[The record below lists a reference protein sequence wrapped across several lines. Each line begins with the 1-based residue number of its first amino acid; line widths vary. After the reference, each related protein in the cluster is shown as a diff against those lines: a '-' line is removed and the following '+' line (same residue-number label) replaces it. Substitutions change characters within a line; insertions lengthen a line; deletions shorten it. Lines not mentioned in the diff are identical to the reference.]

1 MTLAFG
7 ITLLTPRAGLL
18 AAAAVV
24 PIGALILATSRVER
38 ARSVLRLP
46 PPDRRTTVGR
56 GVLLALV
63 ALLLVLAAMQPALR
77 THASVRARTDAEA
90 FVVLDTSRSML
101 ASHTP
106 GGRTRL
112 ARAKQQALSL
122 AARLQGIPLGVAT
135 FTDRVLPDLFPTAD
149 RGAFDSTV
157 ESVTIESPP
166 PREVGTTATSFDAL
180 STLATDGFFPP
191 ATHRR
196 AVVLIT
202 DGESRAFDPA
212 TLAETLAGQGVHLA
226 VVRVGDGGDRVW
238 RSDGK
243 PEAAYR
249 PDPAGARESV
259 ARLRAAT
266 GSTADP
272 VGTVRDALGTGPTT
286 VVGVEPRSRTL
297 SPFVAA
303 LALIPLLFVLGV
315 SPRWLRG
322 VTSLKSKGTLS
333 GS

>member
-1 MTLAFG
+1 
-7 ITLLTPRAGLL
+7 LLTPRAGLL
-18 AAAAVV
+18 AAASVAPVA
-24 PIGALILATSRVER
+24 ALALAASRVER
-38 ARSVLRLP
+38 ARVLLRLP
-46 PPDRRTTVGR
+46 PPERRTVVGR
-56 GVLLALV
+56 GLLLALV
-63 ALLLVLAAMQPALR
+63 ALLLVLAAMQPAVR

-101 ASHTP
+101 ASHRP

-112 ARAKQQALSL
+112 ARAKRQALSL
-122 AARLQGIPLGVAT
+122 AATLQGVPLGVAT

-166 PREVGTTATSFDAL
+166 PRDVGTTATSFDAL
-180 STLATDGFFPP
+180 SALATEGFFPP
-191 ATHRR
+191 ATRRR
-196 AVVLIT
+196 AVVLFT
-202 DGESRAFDPA
+202 DGESRAFDPG

-226 VVRVGDGGDRVW
+226 VVRVGDGADRVW

-243 PEAAYR
+243 AEAAYR
-249 PDPAGARESV
+249 PDPSGARESV

-266 GSTADP
+266 GGAADP
-272 VGTVRDALGTGPTT
+272 AAAVREALGTGPTT

-297 SPFVAA
+297 SPFVAV
-303 LALIPLLFVLGV
+303 LALIPLLLVLGI
-315 SPRWLRG
+315 SPGWLRG